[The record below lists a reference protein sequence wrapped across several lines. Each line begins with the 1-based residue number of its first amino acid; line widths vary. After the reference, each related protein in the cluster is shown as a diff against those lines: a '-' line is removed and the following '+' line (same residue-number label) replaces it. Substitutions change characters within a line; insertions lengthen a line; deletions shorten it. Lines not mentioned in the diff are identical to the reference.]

1 MFFPTPADFRA
12 WLEKNHDKEPEL
24 LVGFH
29 KKDSGKPSITW
40 PESVDQALCFGWI
53 DGVRR
58 SLGEQ
63 SYTIRFTP
71 RKAVSTWSAIN
82 IGRVKE
88 LTAAG
93 LMHSRGEAAFAA
105 RLAHKSAIYS
115 YEQRNAAQFDLDAAR
130 RFRNH
135 KKAWEFFAQQP
146 PGYRQLCTYWVMS
159 GKREETRVRRLER
172 LIADSASG
180 KRIRELA
187 RPERQT

>member
-1 MFFPTPADFRA
+1 M
-12 WLEKNHDKEPEL
+12 
-24 LVGFH
+24 GFH
-29 KKDSGKPSITW
+29 KKDSGKASITW

-58 SLGEQ
+58 SLDEH

-71 RKAVSTWSAIN
+71 RKPGSTWSAIN

-93 LMHSRGEAAFAA
+93 LMHSAGTSAFAA
-105 RLAHKSAIYS
+105 RVVHKSAIYS
-115 YEQRNAAQFDLDAAR
+115 YEQRNAAQFNPDAER
-130 RFRNH
+130 RFRNN
-135 KKAWEFFAQQP
+135 KKAWEYFAQQP
-146 PGYRQLCTYWVMS
+146 PGYRHLCTYWVMS
-159 GKREETRVRRLER
+159 AKREETRLRRLER

-187 RPERQT
+187 RPER